1 MMRRDKSD
9 EQVEW
14 AHYKSWW
21 VRITLLMT
29 EKDAVEIK
37 IPEDVPPAG
46 VEACK
51 LWANSNFMYEMDLQE
66 FLEKTFN
73 E

>member
-21 VRITLLMT
+21 VRIILLMT

-37 IPEDVPPAG
+37 VPPDMPG
-46 VEACK
+46 HVLESCK

-66 FLEKTFN
+66 FLDKVSDG
-73 E
+73 